1 MNASEKNSRNDY
13 RSMSEDRE
21 EKDNKD
27 VKNLRITDAID
38 ASNQHAIV
46 WTKKNQ
52 QGQIRKYFN
61 CRQRLAG

>member
-1 MNASEKNSRNDY
+1 MLFAFSNSDKQIVNVSEKNSRNDY

-46 WTKKNQ
+46 
-52 QGQIRKYFN
+52 
-61 CRQRLAG
+61 

>member
-46 WTKKNQ
+46 
-52 QGQIRKYFN
+52 
-61 CRQRLAG
+61 